1 MNDVRKGRR
10 HLDTGFTVQ
19 MNIDERHA
27 AACAMGHDHY
37 VDPQTGY
44 RVFTAVALNRRENCC
59 GCGCRHCPFGHELV
73 PEAKRRVLRQDPWL
87 ESREEGF
94 EACDVL
100 SWSGGKDSFLAL
112 VAMANQAARDVV
124 LLTTFD
130 GRSGQVAH
138 QEVHIDEIRGQAE
151 RLSVSLLLVP
161 LYPESD
167 YQNRIIT
174 ALQLLRAQRPIR
186 RFAFGDL
193 HLEHVRR
200 WRLEHFG
207 TALKALDIEPH
218 FPLWKVPYSDLE
230 TVFFSSGATATV
242 SAVADAGL
250 SSICSVGDRFTAD
263 WLDQLPD
270 DVDRFGENG
279 EFHTLV
285 TPPATS
291 WRNLQSDRLSDR

>member
-1 MNDVRKGRR
+1 
-10 HLDTGFTVQ
+10 
-19 MNIDERHA
+19 
-27 AACAMGHDHY
+27 
-37 VDPQTGY
+37 
-44 RVFTAVALNRRENCC
+44 
-59 GCGCRHCPFGHELV
+59 
-73 PEAKRRVLRQDPWL
+73 
-87 ESREEGF
+87 
-94 EACDVL
+94 VL

-138 QEVHIDEIRGQAE
+138 QEVQIDEIRAQAE

-161 LYPESD
+161 LYPDSD
-167 YQNRIIT
+167 YQQRIIT
-174 ALQLLRAQRPIR
+174 ALQLLRAQRPIH

-193 HLEHVRR
+193 HLDHVRR
-200 WRLEHFG
+200 WRLEHFS
-207 TALKALDIEPH
+207 TALKALEIELH

-242 SAVADAGL
+242 SAVTEGL
-250 SSICSVGDRFTAD
+250 ASFCSVGDRFTAD

-291 WRNLQSDRLSDR
+291 WRNLQSDQRIDR